1 MKKISVLVLSL
12 LCVLLNSCQK
22 ASQEYS
28 LVGTWEVSSKTT
40 ITTGNTEVTIN
51 NPVQY
56 YKFEEWGEGKII
68 PLETSTELQEMDDWF
83 FTYVYDKEK
92 NIIEFETWTKKEKS
106 FWIVDRLTNVSFT
119 CHASSNGSSTT
130 FNGKKMK

>member
-12 LCVLLNSCQK
+12 LCVLLNSCHKTPQD
-22 ASQEYS
+22 YS

-40 ITTGNTEVTIN
+40 NTFGSTETTVA

-56 YKFEEWGEGKII
+56 YKFEEWEEGRII

-92 NIIEFETWTKKEKS
+92 SIIEFETWTKKEKS
-106 FWIVDRLTNVSFT
+106 FWIVDKLTDISFT
-119 CHASSNGSSTT
+119 CHTSSTGSSTT
-130 FNGKKMK
+130 FIGKKMK

>member
-1 MKKISVLVLSL
+1 MKYNSILILSL
-12 LCVLLNSCQK
+12 ICLLLNSCQK
-22 ASQEYS
+22 APQDL

-40 ITTGNTEVTIN
+40 NTTGSTETTIEK
-51 NPVQY
+51 PVLY
-56 YKFEEWGEGKII
+56 YKFEEWGEGRII
-68 PLETSTELQEMDDWF
+68 SLETSTELQEMDDWF

-92 NIIEFETWTKKEKS
+92 SIIEFETWTKKEKS
-106 FWIVDRLTNVSFT
+106 FWLVDKLTNVSFT